1 MAWIA
6 WLGFLIGSAGL
17 AGLIYCMIKAW
28 RARKSSRS
36 DDELRK
42 VLNGLL
48 PINLASLGIA
58 AVGLGIAAF
67 AILM

>member
-6 WLGFLIGSAGL
+6 WLGFFMGSAGL

-28 RARKSSRS
+28 GARKSSRS
-36 DDELRK
+36 DEELRL

-48 PINLASLGIA
+48 PINLASLAIA
-58 AVGLGIAAF
+58 VVGLGVALLAV
-67 AILM
+67 LL

>member
-17 AGLIYCMIKAW
+17 VGLIYCMIKAW

-67 AILM
+67 AILI